1 MRKGWS
7 ITIIAVLAVAN
18 IALIVQLKHARE
30 SAVAVIAPADT
41 YVGAIRLPDMTVVDR
56 DGDSVSLREIAA
68 RHGHTM
74 FVFFAPSDCPPC
86 FSESEL
92 WNEVVRRGD
101 AAVYGVGT
109 HTNAPEFFQWVD
121 NTEWGIQAYLDTTG
135 WLEREM
141 NFRVTPLKVLVDSTA
156 RIQWADPPRSPGEE
170 RERFWR
176 DLGYAVANL

>member
-1 MRKGWS
+1 MSKGWS
-7 ITIIAVLAVAN
+7 FAIIAVLAVAN
-18 IALIVQLKHARE
+18 IALIVQLNLARE
-30 SAVAVIAPADT
+30 SAVAVIAPAEM
-41 YVGAIRLPDMTVVDR
+41 YVAPIQLPDMLVQDCN
-56 DGDSVSLREIAA
+56 GESASLRKIAA

-92 WNEVVRRGD
+92 WNEVVRRGG
-101 AAVYGVGT
+101 AAVYGVGM

-176 DLGYAVANL
+176 DLGYAVDNL